1 MGEDEFRKLFDAE
14 YLYVCRTLRR
24 LGVRDRDVEDL
35 AQELFLVV
43 HRQLASFD
51 RSRAPRPWLYAFVV
65 RLAANYRRLRRHRD
79 ELAGLAG
86 DGADENHAPMAHH
99 AQYADDRA
107 TRDLVLR
114 ALDLLDDEKRDV
126 LVLYDLEGFGAQE
139 IAEMSAIPTNTVYSR
154 VRLAREAFRRA
165 VSTLS
170 GVSTNL

>member
-1 MGEDEFRKLFDAE
+1 VGEDEFRKLFDAE
-14 YLYVCRTLRR
+14 YVYVCRTLRR
-24 LGVRDRDVEDL
+24 LGVRERDVEDL
-35 AQELFLVV
+35 AQELFVVV
-43 HRQLASFD
+43 HRQLSSFD
-51 RSRAPRPWLYAFVV
+51 RSRAARPWLYAFVV

-86 DGADENHAPMAHH
+86 DGVDEHHAPH

-126 LVLYDLEGFGAQE
+126 LVLYHLEGFEAQE

-165 VSTLS
+165 VSTLN